1 MGTHAVAPMALD
13 PLALASALV
22 AVDSRNPSLVPG
34 APGEGACAHRLAEI
48 LAGWGFRVTEQE
60 VAPGRWNVVARV
72 GPEGHAPLLLNGHLD
87 VVGTEGMA
95 HAPFTPATRDGRLY
109 GRGSADMKGGLAA
122 MCVAAARAA
131 QRGALAAEVIVAAVC
146 DEEFGSIGTAAL
158 LEALRQEGIAVAG
171 AVVTEPTRLAVVPVH
186 KGFAF
191 IEVTV
196 TGRAAHGSRYDLG
209 RDANRDAAAF
219 LMAVERHELTVLTR
233 RTHPRLGRASI
244 HAGRVAGGT
253 GWSTYAPTC
262 VVGLERRTLPGESAA
277 EAFAEIEAVCA
288 AVAAERP
295 GFQATA
301 RLLFSQPPLGM
312 PEDAPLVAALRAA
325 GTAAGEALSLDGLPC
340 WTDAALLHAA
350 GIPTVCFGPGDIGVA
365 HADTEWVPVDE
376 LHRATAVLEALCA
389 GWGRA

>member
-1 MGTHAVAPMALD
+1 MRPLPLD
-13 PLALASALV
+13 PLALTAALV
-22 AVDSRNPSLVPG
+22 EADSRNPALVPG

-48 LAGWGFRVTEQE
+48 LAGWGFRVTEHE

-72 GPEGHAPLLLNGHLD
+72 GPAGHAPLLLNGHLD
-87 VVGTEGMA
+87 VVGVEGMT
-95 HAPFTPATRDGRLY
+95 HPPFVPAVRDGRLY
-109 GRGSADMKGGLAA
+109 GRGSADMKGGIAA

-146 DEEFGSIGTAAL
+146 DEEFASIGTAAL
-158 LEALRQEGIAVAG
+158 VDALRAAGETVTG

-219 LMAVERHELTVLTR
+219 LMAVERYEHTVLAA

-244 HAGRVAGGT
+244 HAGRVSGGT
-253 GWSTYAPTC
+253 GWSTYAPSC
-262 VVGLERRTLPGESAA
+262 VVGLERRTLPGETAA
-277 EAFAEIEAVCA
+277 EALADIEALCA
-288 AVAAERP
+288 ALAVERP
-295 GFQATA
+295 GFAATP
-301 RLLFSQPPLGM
+301 RLVFTQPPLGM
-312 PEDAPLVAALRAA
+312 AEEAPLVAALQAA
-325 GTAAGEALSLDGLPC
+325 GTAAGEALGLDGLFC

-350 GIPTVCFGPGDIGVA
+350 GIPTVCFGPGDIAVA

-376 LHRATAVLEALCA
+376 LQRATAVLEALCA